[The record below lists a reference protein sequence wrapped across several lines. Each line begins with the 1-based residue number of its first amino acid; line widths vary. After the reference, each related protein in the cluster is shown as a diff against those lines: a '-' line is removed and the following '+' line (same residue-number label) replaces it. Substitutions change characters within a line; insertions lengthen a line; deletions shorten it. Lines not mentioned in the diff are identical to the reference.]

1 MTSRDRLRELLDAV
15 LADDNARLPAMAA
28 DAFASPYHFS
38 RELGRHAG
46 EAPVALRRRVLLE
59 RAAWRI
65 AAGGSVTDAA
75 FEAGYGSVEGFGR
88 AYARAYGH
96 PPSATTSGTATWL
109 PAPNGIHFH
118 PPIHLWVS
126 DEAGAAVPEVVA
138 LQVHHDVADTTYLL
152 ERAAE
157 LDDASYR
164 RAVLPGHRVH
174 SWGEVE
180 ESVAGLLRNL
190 VGTREVWTASI
201 AGHDQPPALPDHLG
215 GDDGLAA
222 RHALAGP
229 AWVACVSDVGRRGAW
244 GDRLVDALC
253 DPPES
258 FVLASVVAHV
268 LTYTAYRR
276 QLLRHLLRSAGVA
289 VDEGDPIAWLSERHQ
304 PATQPA
310 TQPDPTAAPPRK
322 DPS

>member
-15 LADDNARLPAMAA
+15 LADDNARLPDMAA

-38 RELGRHAG
+38 RQLGRHAG

-59 RAAWRI
+59 RAGWRI
-65 AAGGSVTDAA
+65 ATGGSVTDAA
-75 FEAGYGSVEGFGR
+75 FEAGYASVEGFAR

-118 PPIHLWVS
+118 PPMHLWVS

-164 RAVLPGHRVH
+164 RTVLPGHRVH
-174 SWGEVE
+174 GWGDPE
-180 ESVAGLLRNL
+180 ESVADLLRHL
-190 VGTREVWTASI
+190 VGAREVWTASI
-201 AGHDQPPALPDHLG
+201 AGHDQPPPLPDHLADRDD
-215 GDDGLAA
+215 DDGLVA
-222 RHALAGP
+222 RHAVAGP
-229 AWVACVSDVGRRGAW
+229 AWIACLGDIGRRGAW

-276 QLLRHLLRSAGVA
+276 QLLRHLLRTHGVV

-304 PATQPA
+304 PADPA
-310 TQPDPTAAPPRK
+310 DPAPDPHPK